1 LIAALNIL
9 LIIPGLAILYWGAEW
24 LIRGSAQVA
33 RAFGVKPLVVGLT
46 VVAYGTSAPELAIA
60 TKTALTHHEPIALGT
75 VIGSCAANIS
85 LILGLTALI
94 SPPTIDGRIIRREV
108 PVLLGSAIAVP
119 LLFHN
124 GVLSRLEG
132 VVLVSCA
139 VLFTIA
145 TLTVS
150 ARLDPDEALERRS
163 REDQDDRGEREAL
176 ERRSREDQDDRGER
190 EALERRSREDQDD
203 RGEREALER
212 RSRDDRDD
220 PRERE
225 ALAGEARRTED
236 SGAALGGKGRPHGSR
251 GTAAL
256 QTTLGLI
263 LLVIGSDLF
272 VRGGRRLGT
281 ELGISERMLGITVIS
296 VGTALP
302 ELIGSIVAAVRGQAA
317 LAIGSVIGSNVLNV
331 FLVLGVTAYLR
342 PIRAGELLHLSD
354 LIGLVGITL
363 LGILMLRG
371 SRKISRAEGLVLV
384 LAYVAFLATAALF

>member
-1 LIAALNIL
+1 LAPALNSFLVVVGI
-9 LIIPGLAILYWGAEW
+9 AILYWGAEW

-85 LILGLTALI
+85 LILGITALI

-119 LLFHN
+119 LLFRN
-124 GVLSRLEG
+124 GVLSRVEG
-132 VVLVSCA
+132 LVLIVCA
-139 VLFTIA
+139 VVFTVA

-150 ARLDPDEALERRS
+150 ARLDPDDTHSDAH
-163 REDQDDRGEREAL
+163 DDAH
-176 ERRSREDQDDRGER
+176 DD
-190 EALERRSREDQDD
+190 
-203 RGEREALER
+203 
-212 RSRDDRDD
+212 
-220 PRERE
+220 
-225 ALAGEARRTED
+225 EARRTEE
-236 SGAALGGKGRPHGSR
+236 SAATLGGKGRPHASR
-251 GTAAL
+251 GAAAL
-256 QTTLGLI
+256 QTTVGLV
-263 LLVIGSDLF
+263 LLVLGSNLF
-272 VRGGRRLGT
+272 VSGGRGLGS
-281 ELGISERMLGITVIS
+281 ELGISERMLGLTVIS
-296 VGTALP
+296 IGTALP
-302 ELIGSIVAAVRGQAA
+302 ELIGSIVAASRGQAA

-342 PIRAGELLHLSD
+342 PIRAGELMHLSD

-371 SRKISRAEGLVLV
+371 SRKISRFEGLLLV
-384 LAYVAFLATAALF
+384 LAYVGFIATAAIF